1 MGPHD
6 LVHTWMWP
14 WRREEPPV
22 RPRSV
27 LDHRD
32 LGYCCDDGD
41 SWQGPFPNGARRL
54 RVGQVPPE

>member
-32 LGYCCDDGD
+32 LGYCCDDDD
-41 SWQGPFPNGARRL
+41 SW
-54 RVGQVPPE
+54 